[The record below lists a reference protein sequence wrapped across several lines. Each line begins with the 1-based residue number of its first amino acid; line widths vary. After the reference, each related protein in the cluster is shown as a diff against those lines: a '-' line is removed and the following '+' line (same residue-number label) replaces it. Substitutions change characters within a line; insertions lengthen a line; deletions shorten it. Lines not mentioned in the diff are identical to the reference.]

1 MDMAKKKQTDQ
12 DSKKKRSDR
21 APKGKR
27 PEGAP
32 QGKGVDREP
41 KKRRSEAAPPI
52 EGAEQAPQTPPT
64 EPVPQPPPTLQAPQA
79 QRPEDLRRTP
89 DDTGAFVAM
98 VEAIPDPEVRYQRAT
113 EELERHQQAVERLSA
128 VRADA
133 AAAAYDSGGSVRV
146 LAQRLGV
153 SPSRVHQLI
162 QDAKARSAKVPE

>member
-64 EPVPQPPPTLQAPQA
+64 EPVPQPPPTQQAPQE
-79 QRPEDLRRTP
+79 QRPEDLRRTA

-98 VEAIPDPEVRYQRAT
+98 VEAIPDPQVRYQRAT
-113 EELERHQQAVERLSA
+113 EELDRHQQAVERLSA

>member
-52 EGAEQAPQTPPT
+52 EGAE
-64 EPVPQPPPTLQAPQA
+64 PVPQPPPTQQAPQE
-79 QRPEDLRRTP
+79 QRPEDLRRTA

-98 VEAIPDPEVRYQRAT
+98 VEAIPDPQVRYQRAT
-113 EELERHQQAVERLSA
+113 EELDRHQQAVERLSA
-128 VRADA
+128 VRGDA

>member
-21 APKGKR
+21 APKGNR
-27 PEGAP
+27 SEGAS
-32 QGKGVDREP
+32 QGKGVDRGP

-64 EPVPQPPPTLQAPQA
+64 EPVPQPPPTQQAPQA

-98 VEAIPDPEVRYQRAT
+98 VEAIPDPQVRYQRAT
-113 EELERHQQAVERLSA
+113 EELERHQQAVER
-128 VRADA
+128 
-133 AAAAYDSGGSVRV
+133 SVRV